1 MSRNVIRICLLL
13 VGCALIAY
21 AQGVG
26 TISGQVVDASG
37 AAIPGASVSI
47 SNLTSGAV
55 TRATTG
61 ADGSFVVNNMKPD
74 RYLVTVEKTGFEAY
88 TEQVSLATQQ
98 SVTVKAKMSIATL
111 TQSVVVRGTVVPGA
125 RPMPTRTDVLLSN
138 QSVRVLDR
146 KQLDAAGPVAGGA
159 QMIAYTPGANVFGY
173 GETGATKYTIQ
184 LNGIHQGWAGE
195 NTGFTS
201 PGSLGITFDG
211 VPISDVA
218 TGLWQSGTMPQ
229 NLLMQNLAVTYGPGD
244 PSDRWYDNIGGQVE
258 FTPIQPTVSTHV
270 SVQATYGSYNQKDV
284 AFVANT
290 GNFHG
295 WSTVIGGGVG
305 SGDSYRQ
312 ASDGFQ
318 NHSSDGAAFVKTIRM
333 FSAGSFELGSYFAK
347 SGGYRPQVIPLT
359 DQGILLPSG
368 QEYSQSTSGY
378 YSTMPFD
385 AYNKYDT
392 NEMWILYGRENL
404 LLNST
409 TTLSNMTWY
418 MHIRRFHRRL
428 ADIFAPAGQVDEWN
442 NPYSDAFGDQ
452 VSISKVLPL
461 DTVGAGAYYIHELY
475 NTHNNFF
482 DPTMGGN
489 GATATVNIGAKIRS
503 GYFDQDD
510 AAVYVDDD
518 FHPIPKLHITPGL
531 RFVGFRTGYSDQ
543 AQRDFNFAPGVVLS
557 THCSLYPVPPS
568 GLTLAQDRTFDPDYD
583 LFGPHNTKDAG
594 SICGGHQGRGGV
606 EPSISAGFMALPWLT
621 VYGGYSTEYHSPS
634 LGGGGGQFQSVNP
647 NSYLLAKGKY
657 SQVGVKMHFQDAPA
671 LKNFIVGVAYY
682 HIDYNNQEI
691 DFETAGLNE
700 ISAGGSSTFHGVN
713 AYFDDDPL
721 SNLHFFLNINGETSK
736 FTHYI
741 VGGPSNT
748 PCNAPGV
755 LCYNN
760 LPVSYVPNATFNGGV
775 YYGIE
780 RHDHVLVEPRFTVIY
795 EGSQHLFNN
804 LTGAPDAATMPSYT
818 TANLSFTAS
827 PIKFVNLSLSV
838 QNLFNK
844 KYNNYEYISSGG
856 YFGTTNAG
864 YILAY
869 PGAPL
874 STYGTVSFQF

>member
-1 MSRNVIRICLLL
+1 LSRSLIRICLLV
-13 VGCALIAY
+13 VGCALIAC
-21 AQGVG
+21 AQSVG
-26 TISGQVVDASG
+26 TISGQVVDVSG
-37 AAIPGASVSI
+37 AAIPAATVSI

-55 TRATTG
+55 ARATTG
-61 ADGSFVVNNMKPD
+61 ADGSFVVNNLKPD

-88 TEQVSLATQQ
+88 TEQVSLATQE
-98 SVTVKAKMSIATL
+98 SVIVKAKMSIATL
-111 TQSVVVRGTVVPGA
+111 AQSVVVRGTVVPGA
-125 RPMPTRTDVLLSN
+125 RPMPTRTEVLLSN
-138 QSVRVLDR
+138 QSIRVLDR

-159 QMIAYTPGANVFGY
+159 QMIAFTPGANVFGY

-195 NTGFTS
+195 NTGFTA
-201 PGSLGITFDG
+201 PGSLGVTFDG

-229 NLLMQNLAVTYGPGD
+229 NLLMQNLSVTYGPGLAA
-244 PSDRWYDNIGGQVE
+244 DRWYDNVGGQVE
-258 FTPIQPTVSTHV
+258 FTPIQPTVSRHV
-270 SVQATYGSYNQKDV
+270 SVAATYGSYNQKNI

-290 GNFHG
+290 GGFHG

-305 SGDSYRQ
+305 SGDSFRQ
-312 ASDGFQ
+312 APDGFK
-318 NHSSDGAAFVKTIRM
+318 NHSSDGAAFIKTIRM
-333 FSAGSFELGSYFAK
+333 FSAGSFELSSYYAK

-359 DQGILLPSG
+359 DQGIVGPNG
-368 QEYSQSTSGY
+368 QHYSQATSGF
-378 YSTMPFD
+378 YSTLPFD

-392 NEMWILYGRENL
+392 NEMWILNGRENL

-409 TTLSNMTWY
+409 TTLSNMTWF

-428 ADIFAPAGQVDEWN
+428 ADIFASPGQIDEWN
-442 NPYSDAFGDQ
+442 NPYSDAFGDEI
-452 VSISKVLPL
+452 SLSKVLPL
-461 DTVGAGAYYIHELY
+461 NTFSLGGYFIHELY
-475 NTHNNFF
+475 NTRNNFF

-489 GATATVNIGAKIRS
+489 GATATVNPQGRIRS

-510 AAVYVDDD
+510 VAFFAEDD
-518 FHPIPKLHITPGL
+518 FHPIPKLHITPGV
-531 RFVGFRTGYSDQ
+531 RWVGFRTGYSDQ
-543 AQRDFNFAPGVVLS
+543 AQHDFNFAPGVVLS
-557 THCSLYPVPPS
+557 THCALFPTTS
-568 GLTLAQDRTFDPDYD
+568 DPYSN
-583 LFGPHNTKDAG
+583 LFGPPNTTDAG
-594 SICGGHQGRGGV
+594 SLCGGHSTRSDV
-606 EPSISAGFMALPWLT
+606 EPSVSAGYMALSWLT
-621 VYGGYSTEYHSPS
+621 VYGGYSTEFHSPS
-634 LGGGGGQFQSVNP
+634 LGGGGGMFQKVDP
-647 NSYLLAKGKY
+647 NFYSLAKGAY
-657 SQVGVKMHFQDAPA
+657 SQVGFKMHFEDAPV
-671 LKNFIVGVAYY
+671 LKNMIVGLAYY
-682 HIDYNNQEI
+682 HIDYTNQEI
-691 DFETAGLNE
+691 DFETAGHVQ
-700 ISAGGSSTFHGVN
+700 IAGGGSSTYHGVN

-721 SNLHFFLNINGETSK
+721 ANLHFFLNINGEASK
-736 FTHYI
+736 FTNYI
-741 VGGPSNT
+741 VGGPSVAACQAQT
-748 PCNAPGV
+748 PNPCTF
-755 LCYNN
+755 YNN

-804 LTGAPDAATMPSYT
+804 LTGAPDNATMPSYT

-856 YFGTTNAG
+856 YFGTSTNG
-864 YILAY
+864 YTLAY